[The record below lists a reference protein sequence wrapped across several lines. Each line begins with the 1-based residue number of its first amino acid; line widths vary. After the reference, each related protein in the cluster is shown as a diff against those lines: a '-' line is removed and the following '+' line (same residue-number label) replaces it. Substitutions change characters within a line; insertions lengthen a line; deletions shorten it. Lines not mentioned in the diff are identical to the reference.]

1 MLGKLLKYE
10 WRATCKIMLVLNAA
24 LILLTLAGCCVL
36 NTDIFDHT
44 DAIPMAVLMVVLY
57 ALSLAAFGIATLF
70 YLYVRFYRNLFAQE
84 GCLMHTLPVT
94 PLQLLHSKLIVGYI
108 WTLLN
113 AALIMVSI
121 LCLAFVAGYHFA
133 VTHGMDGIWDRM
145 VQEFALES
153 PAAENGINAFY
164 KIFGYTPIEFF
175 RQLIWLQLIGS
186 FVSLLTGYVSILLGQ
201 LVEKYKLM
209 ASVGFFIALYIAN
222 QIFCS
227 ILMLVPGLKTLVED
241 MDNFLFSY
249 YRDMMGYGILSQFLV
264 GIVLYI
270 AAVFLMRRRVNLD

>member
-1 MLGKLLKYE
+1 MLRKLLKYE
-10 WRATCKIMLVLNAA
+10 WRATCKVMVIMDSA
-24 LILLTLAGCCVL
+24 LILLTLAGCCIL
-36 NTDIFDHT
+36 HTDIFNHT
-44 DAIPMAVLMVVLY
+44 DAVPMAVLMVTLY
-57 ALSLAAFGIATLF
+57 ALSLTALGIATLF
-70 YLYVRFYRNLFAQE
+70 YLYFRFYRNLFTQE
-84 GCLMHTLPVT
+84 GYLMHTLPVT

-113 AALIMVSI
+113 ASLIMVSI

-145 VQEFALES
+145 IKELALES

-164 KIFGYTPIEFF
+164 KIFGYTPLEFF

-201 LVEKYKLM
+201 LIEKYKLM
-209 ASVGFFIALYIAN
+209 ASVGFYIALYIIN

-227 ILMLVPGLKTLVED
+227 ILMLVPGLQILVQD
-241 MDNFLFSY
+241 TGNFLYSY
-249 YRDMMGYGILSQFLV
+249 YRDMMGYAILSQFLV
-264 GIVLYI
+264 GIVFYI